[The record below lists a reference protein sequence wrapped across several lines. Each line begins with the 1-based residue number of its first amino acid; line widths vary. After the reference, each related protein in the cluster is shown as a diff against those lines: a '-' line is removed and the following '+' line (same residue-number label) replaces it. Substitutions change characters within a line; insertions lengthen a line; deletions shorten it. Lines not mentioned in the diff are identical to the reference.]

1 MEKDQQEKVTD
12 EELVEETEDESKEED
27 VLGEESVQE
36 EQEPIDEETEDDEEA
51 VVSMEDYQKLL
62 KEQEETKERLLRVQA
77 EYDNFRKRTQ
87 REKEAALKY
96 RAQEVIEELLPVM
109 DNFERALQVEAKDE
123 AAKNIIQGVD
133 MIYRQLQTVLE
144 NQGVKEIKT
153 DGEIFDP
160 NLHQAIAQVNE
171 EGFES
176 GQITETL
183 QKGYELKDR
192 VIRPAMVKVNE

>member
-1 MEKDQQEKVTD
+1 
-12 EELVEETEDESKEED
+12 
-27 VLGEESVQE
+27 
-36 EQEPIDEETEDDEEA
+36 
-51 VVSMEDYQKLL
+51 
-62 KEQEETKERLLRVQA
+62 
-77 EYDNFRKRTQ
+77 
-87 REKEAALKY
+87 
-96 RAQEVIEELLPVM
+96 
-109 DNFERALQVEAKDE
+109 
-123 AAKNIIQGVD
+123 

>member
-12 EELVEETEDESKEED
+12 EELVEETEDESKDED

-153 DGEIFDP
+153 DGELFDP

>member
-12 EELVEETEDESKEED
+12 EELVEETEDESKEE
-27 VLGEESVQE
+27 SVQE
-36 EQEPIDEETEDDEEA
+36 EQEPIDEEIEDEEET

>member
-12 EELVEETEDESKEED
+12 EELVEETEDESKEE
-27 VLGEESVQE
+27 SVQE
-36 EQEPIDEETEDDEEA
+36 EQEPIDEEIEDEEEA
-51 VVSMEDYQKLL
+51 VVSMEDYQKVL
-62 KEQEETKERLLRVQA
+62 KELEETKERLLRVQA

-96 RAQEVIEELLPVM
+96 RAQEVIEELRPVM

-133 MIYRQLQTVLE
+133 MIYRQLQTALE
-144 NQGVKEIKT
+144 NQGVNEIKT

>member
-12 EELVEETEDESKEED
+12 EELVEETEDESKEE
-27 VLGEESVQE
+27 SVQE
-36 EQEPIDEETEDDEEA
+36 EQEPIDEEIEDEEA

>member
-12 EELVEETEDESKEED
+12 EELVEETEDESKEE
-27 VLGEESVQE
+27 SVQE
-36 EQEPIDEETEDDEEA
+36 EQEPIDEEIEDEEEA

-62 KEQEETKERLLRVQA
+62 KELEETKERLLRVQA

-87 REKEAALKY
+87 REKEAAFKY

>member
-12 EELVEETEDESKEED
+12 EELVEETEDESKEE
-27 VLGEESVQE
+27 SVQE
-36 EQEPIDEETEDDEEA
+36 EQEPIDEEIEDEEEA

-62 KEQEETKERLLRVQA
+62 KELEETKERLLRVQA

>member
-12 EELVEETEDESKEED
+12 EELVEETEDESKEE
-27 VLGEESVQE
+27 SVQE
-36 EQEPIDEETEDDEEA
+36 EQEPIDEEIEDEEEA

-87 REKEAALKY
+87 REKEAAFKY

>member
-12 EELVEETEDESKEED
+12 EELVEETEDESKEE
-27 VLGEESVQE
+27 SVQE
-36 EQEPIDEETEDDEEA
+36 EQEPIDEEIEDEEEA

>member
-1 MEKDQQEKVTD
+1 
-12 EELVEETEDESKEED
+12 
-27 VLGEESVQE
+27 
-36 EQEPIDEETEDDEEA
+36 
-51 VVSMEDYQKLL
+51 
-62 KEQEETKERLLRVQA
+62 
-77 EYDNFRKRTQ
+77 
-87 REKEAALKY
+87 
-96 RAQEVIEELLPVM
+96 M
-109 DNFERALQVEAKDE
+109 DNFERALQVEAQDE

-153 DGEIFDP
+153 VGEEFDP

-171 EGFES
+171 EGFDS